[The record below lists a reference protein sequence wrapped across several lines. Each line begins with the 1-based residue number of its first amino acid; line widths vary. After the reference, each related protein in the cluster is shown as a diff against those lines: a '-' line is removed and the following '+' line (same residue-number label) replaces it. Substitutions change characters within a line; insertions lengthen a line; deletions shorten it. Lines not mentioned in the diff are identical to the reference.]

1 VDNPILVGGAMS
13 RVECMFEVATPGAL
27 ITEIEASRQ
36 QESALMAHRLAA
48 IAALLWQRILE
59 AEEADPDPGYAMITG
74 FARTT
79 AEVPA
84 ATNLSPMGA
93 NNLVPRASPAQRLSP
108 NPVHH
113 VSLAVVAVDGLV
125 VAIPISDRKRRRRNR
140 GSASV
145 FVVVV
150 ILRITTSKAAKPVTQ
165 AVASLVAGWAVDGIC
180 HPKHSA
186 TPQRRCDGRQP

>member
-1 VDNPILVGGAMS
+1 
-13 RVECMFEVATPGAL
+13 L

-59 AEEADPDPGYAMITG
+59 AEEADPDPGHAMITR
-74 FARTT
+74 FAPTT
-79 AEVPA
+79 AEVSA

-113 VSLAVVAVDGLV
+113 VSPLSLQATV
-125 VAIPISDRKRRRRNR
+125 S
-140 GSASV
+140 S
-145 FVVVV
+145 
-150 ILRITTSKAAKPVTQ
+150 LRSQSRIANGVEEIVGPLPCS
-165 AVASLVAGWAVDGIC
+165 
-180 HPKHSA
+180 
-186 TPQRRCDGRQP
+186 